1 MDPPSPRK
9 RHRSK
14 SNSVDPQASH
24 GITPAAGIDHTDL
37 RVDRGLTRPV
47 NDIAHTSAPDTPIT
61 PSSLPAERIAGSNT
75 LTPLAGSLDDS
86 DRLHQNL
93 AAGKPTLPPT
103 PSTAERPNGATPEP
117 STTIS
122 PGDGV
127 HAATKKA
134 LTNSAAEPQ
143 EHPIILSAQTLTG
156 LIDLVRDVFSNHESN
171 NWIAH
176 SCLIAFELD
185 QARRAL
191 QGDLFA
197 TDEAF
202 LAGREHEQILSKRGF
217 APARID
223 AFITKVLKV
232 LDGIAAAEEEPDKD
246 ADSKQNL
253 EALQATL
260 DRELDTYPMQ
270 TKEAVASAG
279 RLMEYLLRGKDLQE
293 KKRLDIERR
302 AKVLEGMVKVGEVV
316 GGVVRFL
323 LTEDR

>member
-1 MDPPSPRK
+1 M
-9 RHRSK
+9 
-14 SNSVDPQASH
+14 
-24 GITPAAGIDHTDL
+24 
-37 RVDRGLTRPV
+37 
-47 NDIAHTSAPDTPIT
+47 
-61 PSSLPAERIAGSNT
+61 AGSNN
-75 LTPLAGSLDDS
+75 LTPPVGSLDDS
-86 DRLHQNL
+86 DKYHRRSSVANNSR
-93 AAGKPTLPPT
+93 LPPT
-103 PSTAERPNGATPEP
+103 PSTAERPHGVTPEP
-117 STTIS
+117 TTNDDL
-122 PGDGV
+122 DGKS
-127 HAATKKA
+127 KKA

-143 EHPIILSAQTLTG
+143 EHPIKPSAQTLTG
-156 LIDLVRDVFSNHESN
+156 LIDLVRDVFSKHESN

-202 LAGREHEQILSKRGF
+202 LAGREHEQILAKRDLT
-217 APARID
+217 PSRID
-223 AFITKVLKV
+223 AFVTKVLGV
-232 LDGIAAAEEEPDKD
+232 LDGIAAAEEEPDRN
-246 ADSKQNL
+246 ADSQQNL

-260 DRELDTYPMQ
+260 DRELEKYPTE

>member
-1 MDPPSPRK
+1 
-9 RHRSK
+9 
-14 SNSVDPQASH
+14 V
-24 GITPAAGIDHTDL
+24 
-37 RVDRGLTRPV
+37 
-47 NDIAHTSAPDTPIT
+47 IAH
-61 PSSLPAERIAGSNT
+61 PA
-75 LTPLAGSLDDS
+75 DD
-86 DRLHQNL
+86 D
-93 AAGKPTLPPT
+93 
-103 PSTAERPNGATPEP
+103 AEAK
-117 STTIS
+117 
-122 PGDGV
+122 
-127 HAATKKA
+127 AKKS

-143 EHPIILSAQTLTG
+143 EHPIKPSAQTLTG
-156 LIDLVRDVFSNHESN
+156 LIDLVRDVFSNHEAN

-217 APARID
+217 TPPRID

-232 LDGIAAAEEEPDKD
+232 LDGIAAAEEEPDSN
-246 ADSKQNL
+246 ADSQQNL

-260 DRELDTYPMQ
+260 DQELARYPTE

-302 AKVLEGMVKVGEVV
+302 VKVLEGLVKVGEVV

>member
-1 MDPPSPRK
+1 M
-9 RHRSK
+9 
-14 SNSVDPQASH
+14 
-24 GITPAAGIDHTDL
+24 
-37 RVDRGLTRPV
+37 
-47 NDIAHTSAPDTPIT
+47 
-61 PSSLPAERIAGSNT
+61 AGSNT
-75 LTPLAGSLDDS
+75 LNPPAGSLDDPN
-86 DRLHQNL
+86 RPHQIQAVNIP
-93 AAGKPTLPPT
+93 KLPPT
-103 PSTAERPNGATPEP
+103 PSTAERPTGRTPEIA
-117 STTIS
+117 T
-122 PGDGV
+122 DGN
-127 HAATKKA
+127 ADDKSKKS

-143 EHPIILSAQTLTG
+143 EHPIKPSAQTLTG
-156 LIDLVRDVFSNHESN
+156 LIDLVRDVFAKHESN

-202 LAGREHEQILSKRGF
+202 LAGREHEQILAKRDLT
-217 APARID
+217 PSRID
-223 AFITKVLKV
+223 AFVTKVLGV
-232 LDGIAAAEEEPDKD
+232 LDGIAAAEEEPDRN
-246 ADSKQNL
+246 ADSQQNL

-260 DRELDTYPMQ
+260 DRELEKYPME